1 MTTAK
6 DRLDNVRAEI
16 DRVLSKGQRL
26 RKGDREVQRA
36 ELASMRILEEQY
48 AKQAAREAMA
58 LNGRP
63 RVSRLYHGG
72 KGI

>member
-6 DRLDNVRAEI
+6 ERLDNVRAEI
-16 DRVLSKGQRL
+16 DRVLSQGQRL

-48 AKQAAREAMA
+48 AKQAAREATA

-63 RVSRLYHGG
+63 RVSRLYHVG